1 MCINLHVQATYLN
14 ENQSIE
20 SKVDTIHADYMNVN
34 KMSSLDRVQMGQ
46 EEKDHRSSMN
56 QHVDEAGVEFS
67 GQLNKN
73 RNRDSSVLCLEPI
86 RINEV
91 DQTQNTVKRKRY

>member
-1 MCINLHVQATYLN
+1 MFAHIQATYLN

-56 QHVDEAGVEFS
+56 QHVDEAGV
-67 GQLNKN
+67 
-73 RNRDSSVLCLEPI
+73 
-86 RINEV
+86 
-91 DQTQNTVKRKRY
+91 

>member
-1 MCINLHVQATYLN
+1 
-14 ENQSIE
+14 
-20 SKVDTIHADYMNVN
+20 
-34 KMSSLDRVQMGQ
+34 
-46 EEKDHRSSMN
+46 MN

-73 RNRDSSVLCLEPI
+73 RNSDSSVLCLEPI

-91 DQTQNTVKRKRY
+91 DQTQKTVTRKKDAKR